1 MKIIFIL
8 VLLLKIFFMEYSIKY
23 MRINFI
29 LRHFC
34 RMKKIFIGYTG
45 MKKIFKKYDDPVNC
59 VYILMSI
66 DKKILPEKSG
76 SILQITS
83 RLMNNQK
90 S

>member
-1 MKIIFIL
+1 
-8 VLLLKIFFMEYSIKY
+8 
-23 MRINFI
+23 
-29 LRHFC
+29 
-34 RMKKIFIGYTG
+34 